1 MGKAA
6 SSSPSSSFESSSN
19 RCFGFPTTGAA
30 AAASMDC
37 GTDLRLGLSISTSPY
52 TREQPVLRQ
61 VLGEEDN
68 ECNSATFFVKVYM
81 EGIPI
86 GRKLDLLAHDSYY
99 DLIRT
104 LQHMFNTNIIWAEA
118 EVDGNHYEKYHV
130 LTYEDKE
137 GDWMMVGDVPWDCK
151 NTSGEEK
158 KKKVDSLAILLAILL
173 PPAAIYKK
181 EGCSGKFW
189 GNVVLTVLGVAP
201 GSIDAVIHVSCT

>member
-1 MGKAA
+1 MGRAA

-19 RCFGFPTTGAA
+19 HHFGFSSTS
-30 AAASMDC
+30 AAASSMDF
-37 GTDLRLGLSISTSPY
+37 GTDLRLGLSISTSPPY
-52 TREQPVLRQ
+52 EREQLRLRQ
-61 VLGEEDN
+61 VFGEEEN

-118 EVDGNHYEKYHV
+118 EVDGDHYEKYHV

-137 GDWMMVGDVPWDCK
+137 GDWMMVGDVPW
-151 NTSGEEK
+151 E
-158 KKKVDSLAILLAILL
+158 
-173 PPAAIYKK
+173 
-181 EGCSGKFW
+181 
-189 GNVVLTVLGVAP
+189 
-201 GSIDAVIHVSCT
+201 